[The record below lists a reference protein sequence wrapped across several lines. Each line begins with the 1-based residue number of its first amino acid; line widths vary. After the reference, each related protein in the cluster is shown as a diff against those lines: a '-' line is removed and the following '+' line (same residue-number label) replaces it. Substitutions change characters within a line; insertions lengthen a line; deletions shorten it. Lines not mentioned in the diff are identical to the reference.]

1 MKKSF
6 LALALLALTLVG
18 APAFAAGP
26 YIIGQVGKSDIDA
39 GKGTFADSLDDTDT
53 YFGIGVGFQVSQN
66 LAFEVGYHN
75 FGKIEADYGGV
86 FTDGFADGT
95 ESVELDSVSVAAV
108 GTLPIGPSVGLYGKV
123 GLDLWNAEWKDRYR
137 EDSPEGYLSQSDTA
151 SDDGADI
158 FFAAGANFYLSEYS
172 SIFIEYQVHQ
182 FDVSTEAYGGN
193 ESVDLD
199 VDVDTLSVG
208 INYSF

>member
-6 LALALLALTLVG
+6 LALAISGLTLVG

-26 YIIGQVGKSDIDA
+26 YIFGQVGKSDVDA
-39 GKGTFADSLDDTDT
+39 GEGTYANSLDDTDT
-53 YFGIGVGFQVSQN
+53 YFGIGMGFQVSEN
-66 LAFEVGYHN
+66 LGFEIGYHN
-75 FGKIEADYGGV
+75 FGKIEASYGG
-86 FTDGFADGT
+86 TYPDGFADGK
-95 ESVELDSVSVAAV
+95 ESVELDAVSVAAV

-137 EDSPEGYLSQSDTA
+137 EDSPLGYLSQSDTA

-158 FFAAGANFYLSEYS
+158 FFAAGATFYLSEFS

-182 FDVSTEAYGGN
+182 FDVSTEAYGD